1 MSRITLAD
9 AAQATGCTPAAVGT
23 KRHLLLASRARAP
36 ANRHYLLLAAA
47 AAASVFTTSTYANEG
62 VDAAPF
68 VKIISKEELERCVSA
83 LFRVCGA

>member
-23 KRHLLLASRARAP
+23 KRRHLLASRAP

-47 AAASVFTTSTYANEG
+47 AAAASVFSTSTYADEG
-62 VDAAPF
+62 VDAAPT
-68 VKIISKEELERCVSA
+68 VKIISQEELER
-83 LFRVCGA
+83 